1 MLTGVQDY
9 LSQGLQEKKYEAT
22 GLQVV
27 TPTGVQEAQS
37 TTEDPTTEDP
47 TTDATTKDTLEDLW
61 KTENSNIDDLLR
73 ENTQLLK
80 EATEETS
87 SSNPAAPTK
96 LLQFLVKDADEGMVA
111 ERAASIKSLAG
122 LSAWPASVPA
132 SASQAH
138 EAGTPG
144 VTSTYHDR
152 NVHTW
157 SSGTKHGFL
166 VDTHVV
172 LSADLETFTRER
184 ASIIKDAAEHFG
196 VEPENIKM
204 HPAEY
209 FGDVTAEEVV
219 LDIEMYLE
227 ICWANNWY

>member
-1 MLTGVQDY
+1 MGNSNFAMAFLLQPTKIASVLMVLTMCILAGITSAQKTSAHPRAHQAKPTTCSKAAGTTCSKAAGATLTGYKATGVQDY

-37 TTEDPTTEDP
+37 TTEDPTTE
-47 TTDATTKDTLEDLW
+47 ATTKDTLEDLW

-132 SASQAH
+132 S
-138 EAGTPG
+138 
-144 VTSTYHDR
+144 D
-152 NVHTW
+152 
-157 SSGTKHGFL
+157 
-166 VDTHVV
+166 
-172 LSADLETFTRER
+172 
-184 ASIIKDAAEHFG
+184 
-196 VEPENIKM
+196 
-204 HPAEY
+204 
-209 FGDVTAEEVV
+209 
-219 LDIEMYLE
+219 
-227 ICWANNWY
+227 